1 MTSAGGGREAL
12 ALADSEPFDVILLD
26 LMMPD
31 LNGFEVLARLKADAR
46 TENIP
51 VIMIS
56 AYDEQSKA
64 TQCIEIGAE
73 DYLSKPFN
81 AVLLAARINPALNAN
96 APRNARPSISNNWAW
111 KSKIRKTCCSTSCRR
126 QLSNASTPAKN

>member
-81 AVLLAARINPALNAN
+81 AVLLAARINPDE
-96 APRNARPSISNNWAW
+96 
-111 KSKIRKTCCSTSCRR
+111 
-126 QLSNASTPAKN
+126 